1 MKQSLPGIKNISVL
15 PCAGIPQHAMA
26 KCLSDI
32 PVGLNCNTSNLDI
45 YPESSLEV
53 ESNYTNGDYY
63 ENLTLKFTS
72 TTRIPKQRKM
82 ALVITDTEGHNYLIG
97 TKDRPFPV
105 IEYTREISGSRN
117 IYDIKVTFSGKRALI
132 PCAI

>member
-1 MKQSLPGIKNISVL
+1 MKQSLPGIKNISIL

-32 PVGLNCNTSNLDI
+32 PVGLSCSASKLDI
-45 YPESSLEV
+45 YPEASLEV
-53 ESNYTNGDYY
+53 ESDYTNGDYH

-72 TTRIPKQRKM
+72 TTKIPKSRKM
-82 ALVITDTEGHNYLIG
+82 ALVVTDVEGKNYLIG
-97 TKDRPFPV
+97 TKERPYPV
-105 IEYTREISGSRN
+105 IEYTMEISGSRN

>member
-1 MKQSLPGIKNISVL
+1 MKQSLPGIKNISIL
-15 PCAGIPQHAMA
+15 PCAGIPQHVMA

-32 PVGLNCNTSNLDI
+32 PVGLSCSASKLDI
-45 YPESSLEV
+45 YPEASLEV
-53 ESNYTNGDYY
+53 ESDYTNGDYH

-72 TTRIPKQRKM
+72 TTKIPKSRKM
-82 ALVITDTEGHNYLIG
+82 ALVVTDVEGKNYLIG
-97 TKDRPFPV
+97 TKERPYPV
-105 IEYTREISGSRN
+105 IEYTMEISGSRN